1 MTAGWLVAEV
11 LDLNVLRL
19 SFDRAPAPR
28 PGRRSAGGGRGR
40 VPYHCTVAR
49 PRTRWS
55 VPPDASCRWNTGL
68 SRRSASMP
76 SCRLRRR
83 RAGIQNLPRNARSGR
98 GHRRRA
104 GQQRWNRRRCP
115 PVARLT
121 PVARTGRQEFRPP
134 VRCRRSARL
143 IHGRAH
149 ESNNRSL
156 LSRQDRR
163 SPQGCRL
170 ESHGRRERQFEHT
183 LPDGSRADYALGD
196 RSGRPVATVEA
207 KRASINPIAAQDQG
221 RHYAA
226 RLGVPC
232 FCRTARRSGSSTAK
246 TDAHARKIATFYSPD
261 DLERRIAARRN
272 RLELSGVEI
281 DRRIVDR
288 EYQIACIEALSMEVS
303 QGRRKLLVEMATGTG
318 KTRTAAAFV
327 KRLLKRR
334 VRSPA

>member
-1 MTAGWLVAEV
+1 MVGRMSRTTEAFSRVKIDALLKDAGWNLTDGVSVSSSTRCRTA
-11 LDLNVLRL
+11 RG
-19 SFDRAPAPR
+19 PTT
-28 PGRRSAGGGRGR
+28 RSA
-40 VPYHCTVAR
+40 
-49 PRTRWS
+49 
-55 VPPDASCRWNTGL
+55 TG
-68 SRRSASMP
+68 P
-76 SCRLRRR
+76 
-83 RAGIQNLPRNARSGR
+83 
-98 GHRRRA
+98 
-104 GQQRWNRRRCP
+104 
-115 PVARLT
+115 
-121 PVARTGRQEFRPP
+121 
-134 VRCRRSARL
+134 
-143 IHGRAH
+143 
-149 ESNNRSL
+149 
-156 LSRQDRR
+156 
-163 SPQGCRL
+163 
-170 ESHGRRERQFEHT
+170 
-183 LPDGSRADYALGD
+183 
-196 RSGRPVATVEA
+196 GRPVATVEA